1 MTVEFQ
7 RIQTSELL
15 ALADGDPAQ
24 VDRLRRT
31 ARLVGAAP
39 FEYPAQGPI
48 LVFLTSDGD
57 RVRISEG
64 GRALKFLESQGV
76 DLGLDAV
83 LGKTVFHALKDV
95 EGAAAG
101 NGRIYLDTTPDA
113 MQGAIWR
120 FLQLVIEIVGLRHS
134 KYKDALEQLARTEES
149 VGLHWDER

>member
-1 MTVEFQ
+1 MTLEFQ
-7 RIQTSELL
+7 RIQTAELL
-15 ALADGDPAQ
+15 ALADGHPAQ
-24 VDRLRRT
+24 VDRLRRA

-48 LVFLTSDGD
+48 LVFLASDGE

-64 GRALKFLESQGV
+64 GRALKFLESQGM

-101 NGRIYLDTTPDA
+101 NGRIYLDTTPEA
-113 MQGAIWR
+113 MRGAIWR
-120 FLQLVIEIVGLRHS
+120 FLQMVIEIVGLRHA
-134 KYKDALEQLARTEES
+134 KYKDALEQLARTEGS
-149 VGLHWDER
+149 GMNWDER